1 MAYRS
6 LSPIERLQ
14 RDLFNLLKYQ
24 GLTESPE
31 EVLIYKVKDQMS
43 SNEIGLGGILLKPPN
58 VDILLKPPNVDIR
71 APFLHDAQIK

>member
-58 VDILLKPPNVDIR
+58 VDIR